1 MNYIEHITPDEK
13 NTLCE
18 IITGR
23 DFKELFKQN
32 EKEFAKIRKG
42 FRAKTLND
50 KFALKVAINNIDTPF
65 ISSFVNLMVDTWLK
79 EIQNKS

>member
-1 MNYIEHITPDEK
+1 MRIDKVGNIMNYIEHITPDEK

-32 EKEFAKIRKG
+32 EKEFAKIQKG
-42 FRAKTLND
+42 FWQL
-50 KFALKVAINNIDTPF
+50 L
-65 ISSFVNLMVDTWLK
+65 
-79 EIQNKS
+79 